1 MSVAPQQHRLVRTCE
16 RGEDEETT
24 EQRLCIYVVI
34 SISMLYMSRCIQSQL
49 YIQDKVDGELC
60 FKFLTGHLNLS
71 MKKAH
76 LSLET
81 HTPLICIAR
90 NFYSTMADHKPWNRR
105 MTRSWT
111 ILDKGNGFTDH
122 VQTP

>member
-16 RGEDEETT
+16 RGTAAAEDEETE

-60 FKFLTGHLNLS
+60 FNFVTKSFQLFVE
-71 MKKAH
+71 KKT
-76 LSLET
+76 SV
-81 HTPLICIAR
+81 I
-90 NFYSTMADHKPWNRR
+90 
-105 MTRSWT
+105 
-111 ILDKGNGFTDH
+111 
-122 VQTP
+122 